1 MKTNYNLKKEV
12 LENGCCN
19 SLKKKSLSQW
29 KISQLQKE
37 YDFMLSGVNVFGE
50 MAFTYKELEAV
61 GEELNKAKYF
71 YDVANKEIR
80 KRCDWYLRAWGYS
93 NTNLFQSDLDNIA
106 NDSQIKQNYTY
117 FKITNITKNNSG
129 NQCIPIAYD
138 ISNSAWQN
146 ITENIEYEL
155 SDYNNIWIKGYSY
168 QNGAL
173 ASCSMKVTFYNK

>member
-1 MKTNYNLKKEV
+1 MKIFKSRIFLVIITAIIFMGVGVLAANINADEIEYN
-12 LENGCCN
+12 NGTVKDA
-19 SLKKKSLSQW
+19 LDTL
-29 KISQLQKE
+29 
-37 YDFMLSGVNVFGE
+37 
-50 MAFTYKELEAV
+50 
-61 GEELNKAKYF
+61 
-71 YDVANKEIR
+71 YDVTNKEILN
-80 KRCDWYLRAWGYS
+80 KFDLYLRAWGYS

-155 SDYNNIWIKGYSY
+155 SDYNNIGIKGYSY
-168 QNGAL
+168 QNDAL